1 MNRHAM
7 PRLTTLLALLLLSAC
22 HAASGPVE
30 EPPLAGADIGGEF
43 TLTDQHGQTRHWSDF
58 RGKYAVVY
66 FGYTY
71 CPDICPTDVQR
82 TAQGLREFRR
92 DHRDLGAKVQQI
104 FISVDPARDTTKV
117 VGQFVSAFDPKIVG
131 LTGTPEQI
139 KAAGD
144 AFKVYFS
151 KGRDEGG
158 GVYLV
163 DHSAITYLFDPQGK
177 PLATLPT
184 DEGAG
189 AVAQE
194 LAKWV
199 R

>member
-7 PRLTTLLALLLLSAC
+7 LRLTILLAPLLLVAC
-22 HAASGPVE
+22 NAASEPAE
-30 EPPLAGADIGGEF
+30 DPPLAGAAIGGEF
-43 TLTDQHGQTRHWSDF
+43 TLVDQNGQTRHWSDF

-92 DHRDLGAKVQQI
+92 DHPGPGAKVQQI
-104 FISVDPARDTTKV
+104 FISVDPARDTPEV
-117 VGQFVSAFDPKIVG
+117 LGQFVSAFDPKIVG
-131 LTGTPEQI
+131 MTGTIEQL
-139 KAAGD
+139 KAAAS

-151 KGRDEGG
+151 KGQDEGG
-158 GVYLV
+158 GAYLV
-163 DHSAITYLFDPQGK
+163 DHSSITYLFDPQGN

-184 DEGAG
+184 DQGAE